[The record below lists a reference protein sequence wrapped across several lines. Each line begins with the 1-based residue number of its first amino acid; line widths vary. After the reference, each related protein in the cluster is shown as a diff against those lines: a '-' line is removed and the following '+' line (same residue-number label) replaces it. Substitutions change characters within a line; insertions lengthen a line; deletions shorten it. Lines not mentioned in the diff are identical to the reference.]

1 MEQQHNGTGNRQRSS
16 GQSRPQR
23 RPSQQRQPQRSG
35 GAHAAPQR
43 TRRPAQQQEPYI
55 GAHAAPP
62 RSSSGQAPRRRPPA
76 DGQRRPQQRP
86 VQNRSAQRPA
96 QNRPAQRT
104 QNPQRS
110 AAYRSSRP
118 NPQRRP
124 VQGQYRGGN
133 ARSRARAQAVP
144 TRGSRNAMFVIF
156 LILYIIVGIL
166 VIRSVMKKARV
177 YLAEYEASR
186 PQYKIG
192 EYVSNLDSDFY
203 SKMIRQAVEHLEI
216 NEYETP
222 AGIMK
227 ALAPDDLNRPAEYTY
242 VKAENFSD
250 SKPSYY
256 LLRNEKAVATLGL
269 DRSGWTA
276 KYSFP
281 EWSVEDPVSVMQIDA
296 QPVYKLSVTM
306 PKGSYLYVN
315 GKRVQNEML
324 TETESELQLTNTELN
339 FMKQPVSVKCVIE
352 GLYAPPVVEVTDAG
366 GIALAPETVPKPDE
380 PEQIYLFA
388 QADERDPDP
397 DLLAR
402 AEELTKAYIEYVAN
416 KDTDRFN
423 NLAKLN
429 NYLLPGSDAANLMQ
443 MIVNDVYW
451 NNPYSMRTDK
461 VLKAEHL
468 KMYSEKLCTC
478 DVRFDISLTKQ
489 VTNEYIASA
498 RWVMVNNGYGWY
510 ATRLELLPVPDEA
523 EQTEETA
530 DET

>member
-23 RPSQQRQPQRSG
+23 RPSQQRPAQRSG

-86 VQNRSAQRPA
+86 VQNRSAQS
-96 QNRPAQRT
+96 RPAQRT
-104 QNPQRS
+104 QNPQRN
-110 AAYRSSRP
+110 AAYRTSRP

-124 VQGQYRGGN
+124 AQGQYRSSN
-133 ARSRARAQAVP
+133 ARARAQAVP
-144 TRGSRNAMFVIF
+144 SRGSRNAMFAVF
-156 LILYIIVGIL
+156 LILYIVIGIL
-166 VIRSVMKKARV
+166 VIRSAMKKARV

-192 EYVSNLDSDFY
+192 EYVANLDSDFY
-203 SKMIRQAVEHLEI
+203 SKMILQAVERLEI

-222 AGIMK
+222 SGIMK
-227 ALAPDDLNRPAEYTY
+227 AMEPDDLLRPAEYTY
-242 VKAENFSD
+242 AKTEDYSD
-250 SKPSYY
+250 SKPNYY
-256 LLRNEKAVATLGL
+256 LLRNEKAVATLAL

-281 EWSVEDPVSVMQIDA
+281 EWRVNDPVSVMQIDA
-296 QPVYKLSVTM
+296 EPVYKLSVTM
-306 PKGSYLYVN
+306 PKGAYLNVN
-315 GKRVQNEML
+315 GKRVPNEML

-366 GIALAPETVPKPDE
+366 GITLTPEIVPEPDAA
-380 PEQIYLFA
+380 EQTYLFA

-489 VTNEYIASA
+489 VTNEYIATA

-523 EQTEETA
+523 EQTEATA